1 MLFISTQTGLKAVQ
15 RRKLV
20 DEVLDQ
26 LMALIQSGQYE
37 QGAKLPSE
45 PELMR
50 LLSVGRSTVREAVK
64 ILMHAGFLE
73 VRQGDG
79 TYIKK
84 SSTGLQS
91 VKATLIPQ
99 NVEQVL
105 EVRRMLECEA
115 VELAAIRRTD
125 ADLHRM
131 RTLLDQ
137 RNEYL
142 DGGRYAEYVA
152 SDIAFHIAVVES
164 CHNDV
169 FTAMYSVI
177 ADGLRELLSQLILD
191 TQGYEDNTVYHE
203 AIYRAIE
210 AQDSEAAKRYTI
222 QNLDA
227 VTSRSSIAAHS

>member
-37 QGAKLPSE
+37 PGAKLPAE

-50 LLSVGRSTVREAVK
+50 LLAVGRSTVREAVK

-84 SSTGLQS
+84 SSAGLEA
-91 VKATLIPQ
+91 VKATLIPP
-99 NVEQVL
+99 NLEQVL

-115 VELAAIRRTD
+115 VGLAAIRRTE

-131 RTLLDQ
+131 RSLLDQ

-142 DGGRYAEYVA
+142 DTGRYAEYVA
-152 SDIAFHIAVVES
+152 SDIAFHIAIVES

-177 ADGLRELLSQLILD
+177 AEGLRELLSQLILD
-191 TQGYEDNTVYHE
+191 TQSYEDNTVYHE
-203 AIYRAIE
+203 AIYTAIE
-210 AQDSEAAKRYTI
+210 AQNGDAAKHYTL
-222 QNLDA
+222 QNIDA
-227 VTSRSSIAAHS
+227 VTSRRGIQS